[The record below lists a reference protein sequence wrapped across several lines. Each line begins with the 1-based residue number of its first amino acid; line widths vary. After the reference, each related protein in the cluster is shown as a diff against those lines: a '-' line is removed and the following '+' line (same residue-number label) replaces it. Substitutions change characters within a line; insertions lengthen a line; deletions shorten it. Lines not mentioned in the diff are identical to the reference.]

1 LPDRFV
7 ASRAKDVE
15 QDRGLPAGMTLQ
27 ELERQYVRITLA
39 HCKDNKSR
47 AAAMLGISRKAL
59 YAKLARMVAPI

>member
-1 LPDRFV
+1 
-7 ASRAKDVE
+7 
-15 QDRGLPAGMTLQ
+15 MTLQ